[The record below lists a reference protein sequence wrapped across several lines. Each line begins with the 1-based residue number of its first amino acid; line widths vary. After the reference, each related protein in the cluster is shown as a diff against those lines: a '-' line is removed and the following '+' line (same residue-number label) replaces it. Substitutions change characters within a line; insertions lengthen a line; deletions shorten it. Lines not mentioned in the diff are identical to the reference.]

1 MTRLSFG
8 AAILAYKQE
17 DYISYCLRA
26 LSAHLDHIIVLFSHD
41 PWIRYNP
48 RARQEFTEPDRTGQ
62 ILESLKQELPNVSI
76 IEGVWDD
83 EESMRNCGLNALR
96 KKDIQVC
103 LIVDA
108 DEFYPEDG
116 LENLKAEITRYN
128 SPGTCYEA
136 RFRTCFKRFDYRIT
150 YDHRAPVAVHLD
162 SSTAFIKHRLASG
175 TNQHLPDEIY
185 FWHMGYVLSDERM
198 KEKLGTFGHAHE
210 IVQDWFEEK
219 WLNWS
224 PQTLN
229 LFRKNPTSRWP
240 RAVQMDARV
249 LPQIL
254 HSHPFFPNGNGN
266 KIKRI
271 ID

>member
-76 IEGVWDD
+76 IEGIWDD

-96 KKDIQVC
+96 KKDIHVC

-116 LENLKAEITRYN
+116 LENLKAEITRRN

-136 RFRTCFKRFDYRIT
+136 RFRTCFKRFDYRVT
-150 YDHRAPVAVHLD
+150 
-162 SSTAFIKHRLASG
+162 
-175 TNQHLPDEIY
+175 
-185 FWHMGYVLSDERM
+185 
-198 KEKLGTFGHAHE
+198 
-210 IVQDWFEEK
+210 
-219 WLNWS
+219 
-224 PQTLN
+224 
-229 LFRKNPTSRWP
+229 
-240 RAVQMDARV
+240 
-249 LPQIL
+249 
-254 HSHPFFPNGNGN
+254 
-266 KIKRI
+266 
-271 ID
+271 